1 MVLVILLFFCYTIN
15 SGGSMKKVFF
25 FIFLIL
31 LGTFSYIFYTY
42 NESKYYEKILNKI
55 EESFSINNYSIFG
68 THFNIEG
75 CINKKLDNPILILKN
90 KKEEINLDSIFFEEG
105 TNTCFHINELNNK
118 GIYLDDLK
126 IGDYLLLIK
135 DNYNYYT
142 LNNSTN
148 NSNLEY
154 YTITKNNS
162 NNKINIDF
170 DIYDNKGYVKF
181 IIKEEKL
188 PENVYDISI
197 DPGHGG
203 RDPGAIGYLN
213 NNEYHESDLTLKVS
227 LLLKEELEKLGLKV
241 NLTRDS
247 DIYLKPYGEGGRA
260 LLAND
265 YNTKYSFSIHF
276 NSDYGIMEYGGV
288 EIYTPNDIDLT
299 LARLL
304 ANNLSNIVGY
314 SGNPN
319 FKLEDGVY
327 YKYFKEKDIFESD
340 ESMKEEGLEP
350 YNITLN
356 CPYMYMIRELGG
368 VNTYAYVDGRS
379 KSHGFNKYYNSIRT
393 TEPYLLELAYINYS
407 DDLYKTLNSPEHF
420 VEAISNSIK
429 EYLDIS

>member
-1 MVLVILLFFCYTIN
+1 
-15 SGGSMKKVFF
+15 MKKVFF
-25 FIFLIL
+25 FLIFIL
-31 LGTFSYIFYTY
+31 LGIFSYIFYTY
-42 NESKYYEKILNKI
+42 YESKYYEKILDKI

-75 CINKKLDNPILILKN
+75 CINKKLNNPILVLKN
-90 KKEEINLDSIFFEEG
+90 NKEEINLDSIFYEED
-105 TNTCFHINELNNK
+105 TNTCFYIDKLNNK
-118 GIYLDDLK
+118 GIYLDELP
-126 IGDYLLLIK
+126 IGNYLLLVK
-135 DNYNYYT
+135 DSHNYYT
-142 LNNSTN
+142 LNNNTN
-148 NSNLEY
+148 TSNLEY

-170 DIYDNKGYVKF
+170 NTYDNKGYVKF
-181 IIKEEKL
+181 VIKGEKL
-188 PENVYDISI
+188 PEDVYDISI

-203 RDPGAIGYLN
+203 RDPGAIGYLDN
-213 NNEYHESDLTLKVS
+213 SEYHESDLTLKVS

-260 LLAND
+260 LIAND

-276 NSDYGIMEYGGV
+276 NSDYGIMKYGGAEV
-288 EIYTPNDIDLT
+288 YTPNNIDLT

-304 ANNLSNIVGY
+304 ANNLSSVVGY

-327 YKYFKEKDIFESD
+327 YKYFKEKDIEESD
-340 ESMKEEGLEP
+340 ESMIEEGLEP

-368 VNTYAYVDGRS
+368 INTYAYVDGRS
-379 KSHGFNKYYNSIRT
+379 TSHGFNKHYNSIKT
-393 TEPYLLELAYINYS
+393 TEPYLLELAYINYP
-407 DDLYKTLNSPEHF
+407 DDLKKAVNNPENF
-420 VEAISNSIK
+420 SKSISNSIK
-429 EYLDIS
+429 VYLDI